1 MSEQLQDRGTGGRA
15 VTSAGDQAHG
25 TAAAGR
31 AWPYAGLILGGGVSV
46 AANIAHSYV
55 PPPAAAPSWAPSPG
69 AVLLAA
75 FWPAAVFVAVEIMA
89 RAHWAAGRRWVLVR
103 WGGLAPVAL
112 VAAVVSYRH
121 LAGLLGYYGEDA
133 VTVAIGPLAVDGL
146 MIVSTGALLAMS
158 PRGNV
163 AVDLI
168 PAPASI
174 AAVDQ
179 VEPLDSTQPVDRSD
193 RAAERGLQ
201 PVESID

>member
-1 MSEQLQDRGTGGRA
+1 MTA
-15 VTSAGDQAHG
+15 TSS
-25 TAAAGR
+25 R

-55 PPPAAAPSWAPSPG
+55 PPPAAAPGWTPSPG

-89 RAHWAAGRRWVLVR
+89 RVSWTTGRRWLLVR

-121 LAGLLGYYGEDA
+121 LAGLLGYYGEDP

-158 PRGNV
+158 PHTITT
-163 AVDLI
+163 VDLDQQ
-168 PAPASI
+168 PVAPAAS
-174 AAVDQ
+174 AVADQ
-179 VEPLDSTQPVDRSD
+179 
-193 RAAERGLQ
+193 
-201 PVESID
+201 